1 MTKNY
6 YKLRHLIP
14 NCDKKL
20 LQITAILLQIAAK
33 NFTISSKIYYKSRQ
47 LKFTQIIEEY
57 YKLH

>member
-1 MTKNY
+1 M
-6 YKLRHLIP
+6 IP

-47 LKFTQIIEEY
+47 LKFTQTIEEY